1 MNITE
6 SSHLQR
12 VIHYLDGGSRRDFAA
27 ESLRILSER
36 AAKTLGAGPTVATT
50 DEAERL
56 LPDRVGL
63 AELAVAVDNQVQ
75 ILGEAETGEAE
86 LLAYETLVEL
96 VAELRAYAGLAVS
109 A

>member
-1 MNITE
+1 MNVTE
-6 SSHLQR
+6 SNHLQR
-12 VIHYLDGGSRRDFAA
+12 VIHYLDGGSRRDVAA
-27 ESLRILSER
+27 ESLRILAER
-36 AAKTLGAGPTVATT
+36 AAKTLGAGPTVTTT

-63 AELAVAVDNQVQ
+63 AELAIAVDNQVQ
-75 ILGEAETGEAE
+75 TLGEAETGEAE

-96 VAELRAYAGLAVS
+96 VAELRAYAGLAVT